1 MKVIENKEP
10 KVLELDDINENEI
23 FQLKD
28 EEDNDHYVKLWIDRN
43 IFKENFK
50 FEICSLCIE
59 TGSLVFLPA
68 QTLCTKFES
77 KLIISN

>member
-10 KVLELDDINENEI
+10 KILELDDINENEI

-28 EEDNDHYVKLWIDRN
+28 EEDNYHYIKLWVDRN

-50 FEICSLCIE
+50 FEICSLCVE
-59 TGSLVFLPA
+59 TGNLVFLSG
-68 QTLCTKFES
+68 QTLCAKFEN

>member
-28 EEDNDHYVKLWIDRN
+28 EEDNDHYVKLWVDRN

-50 FEICSLCIE
+50 SEICTLCIE
-59 TGSLVFLPA
+59 TGSLVFLSP
-68 QTLCTKFES
+68 QTLCTKFEN